1 MKRNYEAPEISV
13 ISLISDEAIMDDGI
27 PGGNTGWETD
37 STWKDE

>member
-13 ISLISDEAIMDDGI
+13 ISLISDEAIMDES
-27 PGGNTGWETD
+27 PGGNTGWETN